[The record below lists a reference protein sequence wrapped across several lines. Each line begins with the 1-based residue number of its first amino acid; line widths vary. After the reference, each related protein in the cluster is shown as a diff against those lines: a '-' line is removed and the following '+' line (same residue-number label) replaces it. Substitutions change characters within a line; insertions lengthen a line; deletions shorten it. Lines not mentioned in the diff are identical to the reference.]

1 MVHSRLDAPL
11 PRKCSN
17 VTWSGT
23 HTWLH
28 RYLNVETG
36 ALSRLVRST
45 SSVYKEYGFL
55 LTQRNIA
62 APGQSLVF
70 FATFLQV
77 RLDVV
82 VNITALAKTRKP
94 HVDMT
99 DTIESGIQ
107 DTDVEKLFRKG
118 LRGYGDGK
126 PRYSALQACAFCKY
140 GAELT
145 YKEELTDEDAVT
157 LRRMFSMGPLVRKL
171 SLSSISLGAFK
182 AAFCNQEKCP
192 SLKEVR
198 IDLMDC
204 QGKALDISEC
214 GVFENLHSL
223 HLGSINTG
231 KAFVDDIVTYVSQNN
246 ALNELSLSGSCGG
259 DEGVATL
266 IDTLVV
272 AGSMKRF
279 SLTDMDLSPDV
290 VTGAANLLALNPNVQ
305 LVSLCDACPV
315 EKKAVSFLLEQ
326 DRYAGVFNR
335 LKIQW
340 PADLLSEL
348 TSLVRG
354 RGCYPEL
361 SVTVASW
368 VPGPVLRE
376 FFDALAA
383 DTALREL
390 RFHAR
395 EDAFDTF
402 AVAVVSVLKNTT
414 TLREISIGVC
424 LGLHLFDRLIGMLNA
439 LKQNRSVSKF
449 TVRTGALMP
458 EIATSLSELLAVNNT
473 LNEVAFFNY
482 GGISP
487 REVRIIANGLKTNYT
502 LTRLMVHCYSDDC
515 EEMRYMAALLE
526 RNVSLRNK
534 AAEFVILG
542 ADVSDREGVDALR
555 KVHSNAGFVEWL
567 RELTGTRQEAFNEI
581 QNAVL
586 ACSSA

>member
-1 MVHSRLDAPL
+1 
-11 PRKCSN
+11 
-17 VTWSGT
+17 
-23 HTWLH
+23 
-28 RYLNVETG
+28 
-36 ALSRLVRST
+36 
-45 SSVYKEYGFL
+45 
-55 LTQRNIA
+55 
-62 APGQSLVF
+62 
-70 FATFLQV
+70 
-77 RLDVV
+77 
-82 VNITALAKTRKP
+82 
-94 HVDMT
+94 
-99 DTIESGIQ
+99 
-107 DTDVEKLFRKG
+107 
-118 LRGYGDGK
+118 
-126 PRYSALQACAFCKY
+126 
-140 GAELT
+140 
-145 YKEELTDEDAVT
+145 
-157 LRRMFSMGPLVRKL
+157 
-171 SLSSISLGAFK
+171 
-182 AAFCNQEKCP
+182 
-192 SLKEVR
+192 
-198 IDLMDC
+198 MDC

-231 KAFVDDIVTYVSQNN
+231 KAFVDDIVTYVSQNK

-290 VTGAANLLALNPNVQ
+290 VTGAAKLLALNPNVQ
-305 LVSLCDACPV
+305 L
-315 EKKAVSFLLEQ
+315 
-326 DRYAGVFNR
+326 
-335 LKIQW
+335 
-340 PADLLSEL
+340 
-348 TSLVRG
+348 
-354 RGCYPEL
+354 L

-458 EIATSLSELLAVNNT
+458 EIATSLSELLAVNST

-502 LTRLMVHCYSDDC
+502 LTRLVVHCYSDDC

-542 ADVSDREGVDALR
+542 ADVSDKEGVDALR
-555 KVHSNAGFVEWL
+555 KVHSNAANNLQGQRL
-567 RELTGTRQEAFNEI
+567 
-581 QNAVL
+581 
-586 ACSSA
+586 